1 MTKCSFCNVEGHRI
15 TSCRDPRIT
24 QVMNA
29 VEYAR
34 SREMLR
40 DVLERFTCSEL
51 SIVMVQYDISG
62 VSLCKSRKIELILN
76 RCERAPRRTREPETR
91 EPAAREPAAREPVT
105 RVPVT
110 REPVTRVPVTREPA
124 PVRRPREPTS
134 QERRVQAL
142 KLAKSASESTFAQ
155 AKILYKRVRD
165 GMATLEEVVVQY
177 NDYRRMIITASL
189 TEMNSGPDDYIT
201 MSDCSS
207 ALFGEMNRL
216 VRDRSISIGRTMYE
230 GLLSYAA
237 IIRASSVV
245 DIQARVAL
253 FRNKKYLLTRDALQE
268 NLLSP
273 NEMDDATR
281 EMERLIH
288 VQPIYIARA
297 SEAAQSNQSHLK
309 PLCIEIKKSSVK
321 IEEVIERD
329 SVEECMICMTGFTS
343 KNANE
348 VPLVMG
354 CEHVCCTGCFITMA
368 KTRTKSFINCPFCR
382 QEVAECLTPN
392 KESMDL
398 VLQTIKTV

>member
-51 SIVMVQYDISG
+51 SIVMVQYDITG
-62 VSLCKSRKIELILN
+62 VSYCKSRKIELILN
-76 RCERAPRRTREPETR
+76 RCERAPRRTREPDTR
-91 EPAAREPAAREPVT
+91 DPA
-105 RVPVT
+105 T
-110 REPVTRVPVTREPA
+110 REPVIRIPA
-124 PVRRPREPTS
+124 IRAQAAVRRTVEPTL
-134 QERRVQAL
+134 QERREQAL

-155 AKILYKRVRD
+155 ATILSRRVRE
-165 GMATLEEVVVQY
+165 GMATLEEVVAQY
-177 NDYRRMIITASL
+177 NDYRKMIVTTAL
-189 TEMNSGPDDYIT
+189 NEMNSGPDDYVT

-207 ALFGEMNRL
+207 VLFGEMNRL
-216 VRDRSISIGRTMYE
+216 VCDRSVRIGRAMYE
-230 GLLSYAA
+230 GLLSYGA
-237 IIRASSVV
+237 IIRASTVV

-253 FRNKKYLLTRDALQE
+253 FHNKKYLLARDALRE

-273 NEMDDATR
+273 NEMDGATR
-281 EMERLIH
+281 EMERLLH
-288 VQPIYIARA
+288 VQPIYIARE
-297 SEAAQSNQSHLK
+297 SGDTNQSHLK

-321 IEEVIERD
+321 IEEVIERN
-329 SVEECMICMTGFTS
+329 SVEECMICMTGFASTDA
-343 KNANE
+343 KE
-348 VPLVMG
+348 VPLLMG
-354 CEHVCCTGCFITMA
+354 CGHICCTGCFITMA

-382 QEVAECLTPN
+382 QEVAECATPN

-398 VLQTIKTV
+398 VLHTIKIA